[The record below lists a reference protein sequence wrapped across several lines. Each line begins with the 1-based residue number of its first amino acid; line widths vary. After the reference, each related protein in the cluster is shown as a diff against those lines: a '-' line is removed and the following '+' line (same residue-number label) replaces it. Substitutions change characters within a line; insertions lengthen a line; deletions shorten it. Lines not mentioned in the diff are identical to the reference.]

1 MAFDRRAFL
10 RRSSA
15 GVVSAC
21 CLSAS
26 GARQL
31 IAAGPATSLQRA
43 DVRDWGIEGKAF
55 TDTEAWFDRLPRRA
69 KGVVRDSVWGLS
81 RQSAGMMA
89 RFSTDATE
97 IHVDH
102 ALTSSTLAMPHM
114 PATGVSGLDLY
125 AQDNDGAWKWVAVL
139 APTSQHT
146 QSRWVAGLAPGYRN
160 YAVYLPLYNGTASL
174 RLGVPIDA
182 KFQPVPPRQD
192 KPMVFYGTSITQGAC
207 ASRPGMAHPAIL
219 GRRLDRSVINMG
231 FSGSGTMDLEVGRFL
246 AELDASVILID
257 CLPNMTAE
265 QVTER
270 TVPLV
275 NLLRASRPNVPIVLV
290 EDRSYSN
297 AWLIP
302 SQRERNETS
311 RSALRREW
319 DRLLQSGVERLS
331 YVDGDALLGIDRE
344 GTTDGSHPSDL
355 GFVQHADALE
365 PILRDALAHA

>member
-10 RRSSA
+10 RRSSV
-15 GVVSAC
+15 GVASAC

-26 GARQL
+26 GAHEL
-31 IAAGPATSLQRA
+31 IAAEPTTSLQWA

-125 AQDNDGAWKWVAVL
+125 AQDSDGAWKWVAVL

-146 QSRWVAGLAPGYRN
+146 QSRWVAGLSPGYRN
-160 YAVYLPLYNGTASL
+160 YAVYLPLYNGTESL

-192 KPMVFYGTSITQGAC
+192 KSMVFYGTSITQGAC

-275 NLLRASRPNVPIVLV
+275 NLLRASQPDVPIVLV

-311 RSALRREW
+311 RRALRREW
-319 DRLLQSGVERLS
+319 ERLLQSGVERLS

-365 PILRDALAHA
+365 PILRDALAQA